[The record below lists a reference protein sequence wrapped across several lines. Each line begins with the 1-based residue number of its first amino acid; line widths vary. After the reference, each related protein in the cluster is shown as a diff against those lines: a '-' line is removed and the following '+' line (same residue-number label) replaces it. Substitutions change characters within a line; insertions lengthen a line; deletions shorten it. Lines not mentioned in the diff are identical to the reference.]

1 MHNITFCYLST
12 LFFRELS
19 KLEMNVW
26 LVLAISF
33 HFLAL
38 CAGNQA
44 HLASI
49 DGEENGILTD
59 EFQHSLTGIDRAIR
73 GKNIQIFFCFS
84 SVFNKTSKLMKIF
97 RVYK

>member
-1 MHNITFCYLST
+1 MHTITFCYLGT
-12 LFFRELS
+12 LFFRKLS

-26 LVLAISF
+26 LLLAISY

-38 CAGNQA
+38 CEGSQA

-73 GKNIQIFFCFS
+73 GTKH
-84 SVFNKTSKLMKIF
+84 
-97 RVYK
+97 